1 MNIKKHMLKPVWTML
16 VFATVLSNLL
26 VSSAAEV
33 LINES
38 PIDEAVTGGSGWT
51 VDESRMEEIEVTY
64 RQPSSYYVTI
74 PKTIVLDA
82 AKQAAYS
89 VKVTGDIDAS
99 QRVYVAPA
107 DGIAS
112 TESIDFYMK
121 DQAAES
127 KKADVLATVKQNKFF
142 WNSEEVAVGYEE
154 TSNLVSAPNLTA
166 GTWKG
171 TFQMEIHLESS
182 ASHTHNYV
190 DGVCTGCGA
199 KDPNAEHEHNYID
212 GICDGCG
219 AADPN
224 HEHNY
229 VDGICTICGGKTDP
243 YEVAPASEYID
254 WTYTLD
260 DTDKTITLIQY
271 IGTATDVIVY
281 SNYEIGGT
289 RYKTRLASYQEG
301 SNYYMFYGKDKVK
314 SIKFGG
320 GIDMSQTTSLKNMFY
335 ACRFLADLDISR
347 LDTSNVTDMSYM
359 FMGCF
364 NLPSLDLSNFD
375 TSNVTDMSYMFRQC
389 GFTSIDLSSFDTS
402 NVMDMS
408 YMFMECKKLEKLDLS
423 NINTQNVTNMF
434 SMFGYCE
441 VLTDIDLSNFNT
453 ENVTDM
459 SYMFGNCYKLPE
471 LDLSNFDT
479 VNVTSMAQMFTYC
492 SALTSINLSSFDT
505 GKVTDMR
512 SMFNHCPLLSELDLS
527 SFDTHNVK
535 SSSTMF
541 DARIK
546 PIYIT
551 DGKWTL
557 NKTSNMI
564 YK

>member
-1 MNIKKHMLKPVWTML
+1 MLKPVWTML

-64 RQPSSYYVTI
+64 RQSSSYYVTI

-154 TSNLVSAPNLTA
+154 TSNLVSAPDLTA

-171 TFQMEIHLESS
+171 TFQMEIHLESN

-190 DGVCTGCGA
+190 DGICTGCGA
-199 KDPNAEHEHNYID
+199 EDPNAEHEHNYID
-212 GICDGCG
+212 GKCDCG
-219 AADPN
+219 AVDPN

-229 VDGICTICGGKTDP
+229 VDGVCTICGDETDP
-243 YEVAPASEYID
+243 YEVAPASAYLD
-254 WTYTLD
+254 WNYTLNNA
-260 DTDKTITLIQY
+260 DKAITLNYYKGI
-271 IGTATDVIVY
+271 ATDVIVY

-289 RYKTRLASYQEG
+289 RYKTRIANYQEG
-301 SNYYMFYGKDKVK
+301 NNNYMFYDKKDIK
-314 SIKFGG
+314 SIIFGG
-320 GIDMSQTTSLKNMFY
+320 DIDMSHTSNIKNMFY
-335 ACRFLADLDISR
+335 NCKAMTELDISR
-347 LDTSNVTDMSYM
+347 LDTSNVSDMTQIFFGCSSLTSLDLSGFDTGNVTNMYGM
-359 FMGCF
+359 FF
-364 NLPSLDLSNFD
+364 NCILLQDIDLSSFNTANVTSMSHMFNACRKLESLDLSNFD
-375 TSNVTDMSYMFRQC
+375 TGNVTVMSNMFGYCETLSSLDLRNFNTANVTAMASMFNGC
-389 GFTSIDLSSFDTS
+389 KALSDLKLSSFDT
-402 NVMDMS
+402 D
-408 YMFMECKKLEKLDLS
+408 K
-423 NINTQNVTNMF
+423 
-434 SMFGYCE
+434 
-441 VLTDIDLSNFNT
+441 
-453 ENVTDM
+453 
-459 SYMFGNCYKLPE
+459 
-471 LDLSNFDT
+471 
-479 VNVTSMAQMFTYC
+479 VTSMYA
-492 SALTSINLSSFDT
+492 
-505 GKVTDMR
+505 
-512 SMFNHCPLLSELDLS
+512 MFNNCTSLESLDLS
-527 SFDTHNVK
+527 SFDTNNVTIY
-535 SSSTMF
+535 SSMF
-541 DARIK
+541 SNCTNLMNVYA
-546 PIYIT
+546 T
-551 DGKWTL
+551 NGKWTL
-557 NKTSNMI
+557 KNVGLEII